1 MRSERIEQLGNASG
15 KVGYQW
21 LKVISGYCVWWLDVG
36 VGCFEK
42 TNIAFFIGHA
52 AGCLLGVLMGF
63 DSGVSTTFGEPF
75 TSSPIFT
82 QQS

>member
-42 TNIAFFIGHA
+42 TNILIDFFYWTCCWLFV
-52 AGCLLGVLMGF
+52 GCFDGF
-63 DSGVSTTFGEPF
+63 
-75 TSSPIFT
+75 
-82 QQS
+82 